1 MMEKSKPSER
11 RERISVATNEGLLT
25 EEDLSR
31 LLDLSIK
38 TVVDYI
44 DEDRLPGRRVGPQGT
59 RVRTLTSVRQLVE
72 FAEGK
77 ADWSKPVEKTH
88 QNVE

>member
-1 MMEKSKPSER
+1 MEEKSKSLEK

-31 LLDLSIK
+31 LLDLSIRI
-38 TVVDYI
+38 VVEYI
-44 DEDRLPGRRVGPQGT
+44 DKGRLPGRRSGPQGT
-59 RVRTLTSVRQLVE
+59 RVRTLTSVRQLIE

-77 ADWSKPVEKTH
+77 VGWSKPVENTH